1 MAVKKTIIIDA
12 QTDGAEKSID
22 NLKKSTDNLT
32 ESTEELSGSFDQV
45 TGGAVTKFKG
55 LTNSV
60 KNVAKGFKGLRAA
73 VISTG
78 IGALVVGVVSLIQA
92 FKRSEA
98 GQNKFSKL
106 MGMIGA
112 VTGELLDRLAN
123 LGTALINVFTNPIQA
138 LKDFAA
144 NLKSFV
150 VDKIR
155 NVLDGIGFLGSA
167 IKKVFKGQF
176 SSALADAKQG
186 FKTLNNE
193 LNPAVIVTKAL
204 AKETANLV
212 KVMKEEAKIAGQIA
226 DQRALADIKERQLL
240 IDRAEANRRIAEL
253 REIAADKENVAV
265 EERLDALREAGK
277 VNDEIAKKEIETAR
291 LRFEAKKA
299 ENELG
304 LSTKED
310 KDEEARLQAE
320 LINLET
326 NRLNTQKRLTAEI
339 TSALREEETERK
351 TIENE
356 RKAAQAERD
365 KEKQERQAK
374 EEADKKARDERIL
387 KSEIDIENRRIAAKK
402 KTVDQAIALF
412 GAETAAGK
420 AALIAKQLLGA
431 QELIAEARKTI
442 TFSSL
447 VAARSSAA
455 VAEGTAQTAKIG
467 FPQNI
472 PMLIGYA
479 LQAVGIIGAITQAV
493 GKSKSVAGGL
503 GGGSAPSV
511 TPASPRGAAQSQS
524 VPPAFNIVGASDTNQ
539 LAEAIGGQAQ
549 QPVKAFVVSNDVST
563 AQELDRNIV
572 EGASIG

>member
-1 MAVKKTIIIDA
+1 MVKKTVIVEA
-12 QTDGAEKSID
+12 KTDGAEKSID
-22 NLKKSTDNLT
+22 KLKKSTDNLT
-32 ESTEELSGSFDQV
+32 ESTDELSGSLDKV
-45 TGGAVTKFKG
+45 TGGAISKFKG
-55 LTNSV
+55 LRDSV

-112 VTGELLDRLAN
+112 VTSVILDRMAN
-123 LGTALINVFTNPIQA
+123 LGTAIINVFTNPIQS

-150 VDKIR
+150 VDKVK
-155 NVLDGIGFLGSA
+155 NVLDGIGLLGSA
-167 IKKVFKGQF
+167 IKKVFTGDF
-176 SSALADAKQG
+176 SGALTDAKDG
-186 FKTLNNE
+186 FVALNSE

-204 AKETANLV
+204 VKETSNLV
-212 KVMKEEAKIAGQIA
+212 KEMKEEAKIAGQIA
-226 DQRALADIKERQLL
+226 DQRAEADKLERQL
-240 IDRAEANRRIAEL
+240 IVSRAKADRERAELLEKAVDRENFTTEQRIEFL
-253 REIAADKENVAV
+253 KEAGRV
-265 EERLDALREAGK
+265 EEQIT
-277 VNDEIAKKEIETAR
+277 NQEIEAAR
-291 LRFEAKKA
+291 LRLEAKQA
-299 ENELG
+299 ENALG

-310 KDEEARLQAE
+310 LDEEAQLKANLIQLETARLTKQKEVTSQTIA
-320 LINLET
+320 LINEQ
-326 NRLNTQKRLTAEI
+326 RAAE
-339 TSALREEETERK
+339 
-351 TIENE
+351 
-356 RKAAQAERD
+356 KAIQDEKDAEQIERD
-365 KEKQERQAK
+365 KLEAERQAQLD
-374 EEADKKARDERIL
+374 ADKKARDERVL
-387 KSEIDIENRRIAAKK
+387 ASELDIENRRIAAKK
-402 KTVDQAIALF
+402 KVVDQAIALF

-420 AALIAKQLLGA
+420 AALIAKQLLNA

-455 VAEGTAQTAKIG
+455 VAEGTAQTAKVG

-511 TPASPRGAAQSQS
+511 TPTAPRAAAQSQS
-524 VPPAFNIVGASDTNQ
+524 VPPAFNIVGASGTNQ
-539 LAEAIGGQAQ
+539 LAEAIGGQSQ

>member
-1 MAVKKTIIIDA
+1 MAIKKTIIIDA
-12 QTDGAEKSID
+12 NTDGAEKSID
-22 NLKKSTDNLT
+22 KLKKSTDNLT
-32 ESTEELSGSFDQV
+32 ESTDELSGSLDKV
-45 TGGAVTKFKG
+45 TGGAITKFKG
-55 LTNSV
+55 LMVSV
-60 KNVAKGFKGLRAA
+60 KNVAKGLKGLRAA

-112 VTGELLDRLAN
+112 VTSVLLDRMAN
-123 LGTALINVFTNPIQA
+123 LGTAIINVFTNPIQS

-150 VDKIR
+150 VDKVN
-155 NVLDGIGFLGSA
+155 NVLNGIGLLGSA
-167 IKKVFKGQF
+167 IKKVFTGDF
-176 SSALADAKQG
+176 SGALADAKDG
-186 FKTLNNE
+186 FVALNNE

-204 AKETANLV
+204 VKETSNLV
-212 KVMKEEAKIAGQIA
+212 KEMKEEAKIAGQIA
-226 DQRALADIKERQLL
+226 DQRAEADKLERELL
-240 IDRAEANRRIAEL
+240 VSRAKADRERAELLEKAVDRENFTTQQRIEFL
-253 REIAADKENVAV
+253 KEAGRV
-265 EERLDALREAGK
+265 EEQIT
-277 VNDEIAKKEIETAR
+277 NQEIEAAR
-291 LRFEAKKA
+291 LRLEAKQA
-299 ENELG
+299 ENALG

-310 KDEEARLQAE
+310 LDEEAQLKANLIQLETARLTKQKEVTSQTIA
-320 LINLET
+320 LINEQ
-326 NRLNTQKRLTAEI
+326 RAAE
-339 TSALREEETERK
+339 
-351 TIENE
+351 
-356 RKAAQAERD
+356 KAIQDEKDAEQAERD
-365 KEKQERQAK
+365 QLEAEKQAQLD
-374 EEADKKARDERIL
+374 ADKKARDEAIL
-387 KSEIDIENRRIAAKK
+387 AAELDIENRRIAAKK
-402 KTVDQAIALF
+402 KVVDQAIALF

-420 AALIAKQLLGA
+420 AALIAKQLLNA
-431 QELIAEARKTI
+431 QELIAEARKTV
-442 TFSSL
+442 TFASL
-447 VAARSSAA
+447 SASRASTAIAA
-455 VAEGTAQTAKIG
+455 GTAETAKIG

-479 LQAVGIIGAITQAV
+479 LQAVGIIGAISQAV

-511 TPASPRGAAQSQS
+511 TPTAPRAAAQSQS

>member
-1 MAVKKTIIIDA
+1 MVKKTVIVEA
-12 QTDGAEKSID
+12 KTDGAEKSID

-32 ESTEELSGSFDQV
+32 ESTDELSGSLDKV
-45 TGGAVTKFKG
+45 TGGAITKFKG
-55 LTNSV
+55 LRDSV

-112 VTGELLDRLAN
+112 VTSVLLDRMAN
-123 LGTALINVFTNPIQA
+123 LGTAIINVFTNPIQS
-138 LKDFAA
+138 LKDFAK
-144 NLKSFV
+144 NIQTFV
-150 VDKIR
+150 NDKIN
-155 NVLDGIGFLGSA
+155 NVLDGIGLLGSA
-167 IKKVFKGQF
+167 IKKVFEGDL
-176 SSALADAKQG
+176 SGALDDAKDG
-186 FKTLNNE
+186 FNTLNNE
-193 LNPAVIVTKAL
+193 LNPTVIITKAL
-204 AKETANLV
+204 VKETSNLV
-212 KVMKEEAKIAGQIA
+212 KEMKEEAKIAGEIA
-226 DQRALADIKERQLL
+226 DQRAEADKLERQLL
-240 IDRAEANRRIAEL
+240 VSRAEADRERAEL
-253 REIAADKENVAV
+253 LEKAVDRENFTTEQRIEFLKEAGRV
-265 EERLDALREAGK
+265 EE
-277 VNDEIAKKEIETAR
+277 EITNQEIEAAR
-291 LRFEAKKA
+291 LRLEAKQA
-299 ENELG
+299 ENALG

-310 KDEEARLQAE
+310 LDEEAQLKANLIQLETAKLTKQKE
-320 LINLET
+320 VTSQTIALINEQ
-326 NRLNTQKRLTAEI
+326 RAAE
-339 TSALREEETERK
+339 
-351 TIENE
+351 
-356 RKAAQAERD
+356 KAIQDEKDAEQIERD
-365 KEKQERQAK
+365 KLEAERQAQL
-374 EEADKKARDERIL
+374 EADKKARDERIVA
-387 KSEIDIENRRIAAKK
+387 SEIDVENRRIAAKK
-402 KTVDQAIALF
+402 KVVNQAIALF

-420 AALIAKQLLGA
+420 AALIAKQLLNA

-447 VAARSSAA
+447 VAARSTAA
-455 VAEGTAQTAKIG
+455 VAEGTAQTAKVG

-472 PMLIGYA
+472 PMLVGYA

-511 TPASPRGAAQSQS
+511 TPTAPRAQSQS
-524 VPPAFNIVGASDTNQ
+524 IPPAFNVVGASGTNQ
-539 LAEAIGGQAQ
+539 LASAIGGQSQ